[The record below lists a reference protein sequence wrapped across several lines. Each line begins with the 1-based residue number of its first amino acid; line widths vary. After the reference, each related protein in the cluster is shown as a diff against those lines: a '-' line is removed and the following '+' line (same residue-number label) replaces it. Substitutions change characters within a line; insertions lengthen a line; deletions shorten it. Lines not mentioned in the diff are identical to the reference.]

1 MWLRIQ
7 WCMRTVHTVVDG
19 DCGHGGGDGAAER
32 RDCAYPRA
40 ERQRSAWG
48 GGEVDEIGAGEAVE
62 GGEREKI
69 RENSGQMGFFLPKDL
84 PIQK

>member
-1 MWLRIQ
+1 MWLRMQ

-32 RDCAYPRA
+32 RGCAYPRA
-40 ERQRSAWG
+40 ERQRSAW
-48 GGEVDEIGAGEAVE
+48 EVVRWGEIGAGEAVE

-69 RENSGQMGFFLPKDL
+69 RENSERNGFFLPKDL
-84 PIQK
+84 SIQK